1 MKKLLD
7 AKREI
12 GKVAKNAKNPHFKN
26 TYADINALLE
36 AVEPILHQHG
46 LLLLQPITDGK
57 VVTQI
62 IDCES
67 GQVIESSLPLPAG
80 LNPQQLGSAV
90 TYFRRYTLQSLLSL
104 QATDDDG
111 QQAST
116 PPPPPPVQT
125 PAPAVLEWEKEIIE
139 AINQFTTREDLKFYA
154 TTLKEEQKTENV
166 RTAYQTKIKSLP
178 KEENNAT
185 TN

>member
-26 TYADINALLE
+26 TYADVNALLE
-36 AVEPILHQHG
+36 AVEPILHTHG
-46 LLLLQPITDGK
+46 LLLLQPIIEGK

-62 IDCES
+62 IDVES
-67 GQVIESSLPLPAG
+67 GQVLESSLPLPAG
-80 LNPQQLGSAV
+80 LNPQQLGSAI

-116 PPPPPPVQT
+116 PT
-125 PAPAVLEWEKEIIE
+125 PAPVQSKPQQTLAPFEVDIIE
-139 AINQFTTREDLKFYA
+139 AIKDFKTKAELKYYLG
-154 TTLKEEQKTENV
+154 TLSEMEKTPAVQEFAKTHYKTLN
-166 RTAYQTKIKSLP
+166 
-178 KEENNAT
+178 
-185 TN
+185 

>member
-26 TYADINALLE
+26 TYADVNALIE
-36 AVEPILHQHG
+36 AVEPILHTHG
-46 LLLLQPITDGK
+46 LLLLQPIIDGK
-57 VVTQI
+57 VVTQV
-62 IDCES
+62 IDVES

-116 PPPPPPVQT
+116 PPPAVKPQPQL
-125 PAPAVLEWEKEIIE
+125 APFEVEVIE
-139 AINQFTTREDLKFYA
+139 AIKTFKTKAELKYYLG
-154 TTLKEEQKTENV
+154 TLSEIEKTPAVQELAKTHYKTLN
-166 RTAYQTKIKSLP
+166 
-178 KEENNAT
+178 
-185 TN
+185 